1 MRRQR
6 NMSQMKEQTKTPD
19 KELNKLETSSLPDA
33 EFKTWFIRMLNELKG
48 RIDELSEN
56 FKSMKKDMET
66 IKNNQ
71 SEMKI
76 H

>member
-33 EFKTWFIRMLNELKG
+33 EFKTWFIRMLNDLN
-48 RIDELSEN
+48 EN
-56 FKSMKKDMET
+56 FSKKIGNIKME
-66 IKNNQ
+66 
-71 SEMKI
+71 M
-76 H
+76 